1 VGIALSP
8 NKSCSI
14 RVFIML
20 FPEIYGHLKWTL
32 IKTLEPR
39 EAYLVTSN
47 YMAHFGAFSDNK
59 R

>member
-1 VGIALSP
+1 
-8 NKSCSI
+8 
-14 RVFIML
+14 ML

-39 EAYLVTSN
+39 EAYLVTGN